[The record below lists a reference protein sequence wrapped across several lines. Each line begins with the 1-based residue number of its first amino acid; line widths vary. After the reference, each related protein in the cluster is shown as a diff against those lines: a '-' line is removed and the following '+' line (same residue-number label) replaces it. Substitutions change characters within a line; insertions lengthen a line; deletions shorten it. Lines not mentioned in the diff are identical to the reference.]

1 MKKLINSKKIT
12 QKILIIMIFVL
23 MLNLIIPNYSQASTL
38 GGVLLKPITD
48 LFSLFGD
55 AVCAGLQTFLV
66 DGTFFT
72 GGSILKGFLASSDE
86 AGASDG
92 TWTDDKYES
101 IRYNSSTDVSEY
113 EFYTD
118 DIDLEGIELL
128 AKLPFFGNESVAIP
142 VTKYTPEAIFAGQI
156 PALDINFINPKD
168 WGSTEMNKRSVADRL
183 HETIATWYVALRNL
197 AFVGLMIILVYVGI
211 RMVIS
216 SAASD
221 KAKYKQL
228 FLDWLVAMCL
238 LFCLHYIMSFT
249 ITITQEITNAI
260 NGSASSVNTI
270 PVTVYKGEG
279 PDENGNGGSTEVVA
293 KFNTSLTGIARFQTK
308 MDDGGTRLL
317 YTIIY
322 LALVIYTFMFTCTYL
337 KRVITMAFLT
347 LIAPL
352 VALTYP
358 IDKMNDRKSTSF

>member
-1 MKKLINSKKIT
+1 MKRLINSKKT
-12 QKILIIMIFVL
+12 LQKILIIIILVL
-23 MLNLIIPNYSQASTL
+23 ILNFIIPNYSQADV

-48 LFSLFGD
+48 LFSLLGD
-55 AVCAGLQTFLV
+55 AVCAGLQFFLV
-66 DGTFFT
+66 DGNFLIGS
-72 GGSILKGFLASSDE
+72 GGILNGFLVSSDVD
-86 AGASDG
+86 GAVDG
-92 TWTDDKYES
+92 TFPDYPE
-101 IRYNSSTDVSEY
+101 IRYDPSTGVSEY
-113 EFYTD
+113 KFYTD
-118 DIDLEGIELL
+118 DIDLEGWDWW
-128 AKLPFFGNESVAIP
+128 NSVWSSESVAIP
-142 VTKYTPEAIFAGQI
+142 VTKYTPESIFGGQI
-156 PALDINFINPKD
+156 PALDINFINPND
-168 WGSTEMNKRSVADRL
+168 WKGDTDKQERSVAYAL
-183 HETIATWYVALRNL
+183 HGTIASWYVALRNL
-197 AFVGLMIILVYVGI
+197 AIVGLMIVLVYVGI

-260 NGSASSVNTI
+260 NGSVDTVNTI
-270 PVTVYKGEG
+270 PVTVYRGSE
-279 PDENGNGGSTEVVA
+279 GSTDVVA

-322 LALVIYTFMFTCTYL
+322 LALVIYTVMFTLTYL
-337 KRVITMAFLT
+337 KRVITIAFLT

-352 VALTYP
+352 VSLTYP
-358 IDKMNDRKSTSF
+358 IDKMNDRKSASL

>member
-1 MKKLINSKKIT
+1 MKKIINSKKT
-12 QKILIIMIFVL
+12 LQKMLIVIILVLILNFIM
-23 MLNLIIPNYSQASTL
+23 PSYSQADA

-48 LFSLFGD
+48 LFSLLGD
-55 AVCAGLQTFLV
+55 AVCAGLQFFLV
-66 DGTFFT
+66 DGNFLVGS
-72 GGSILKGFLASSDE
+72 GGILNGFLVSSDVD
-86 AGASDG
+86 GAVDG
-92 TWTDDKYES
+92 TFPDYPE
-101 IRYNSSTDVSEY
+101 IRYDSSTGVSEY

-118 DIDLEGIELL
+118 DIDLEGWDWW
-128 AKLPFFGNESVAIP
+128 NSVWSSESIAIP
-142 VTKYTPEAIFAGQI
+142 ITKYTPEAIFAGQI

-168 WGSTEMNKRSVADRL
+168 WETEEENDRSVAQAL
-183 HETIATWYVALRNL
+183 HGTIASWYVALRNL
-197 AFVGLMIILVYVGI
+197 AILGLMIVLVYVGI

-228 FLDWLVAMCL
+228 FMDWLVAMCL

-260 NGSASSVNTI
+260 IGRVDTVNTI
-270 PVTVYKGEG
+270 PVTIYKGSEG
-279 PDENGNGGSTEVVA
+279 SKEVVA

-322 LALVIYTFMFTCTYL
+322 LALVIYTLMFTLTYL
-337 KRVITMAFLT
+337 RRVITMAFLT

-358 IDKMNDRKSTSF
+358 IDKIRDRESSGF